1 MFANFCIFLGV
12 HPIPDD
18 WIPIFTGV
26 PYFQNPFVVAICCN
40 FSDLLHQWFQGSQ
53 PPPWP
58 IWPRGD
64 VPVFALQH
72 PPPRDR
78 PRQYV
83 VETCLSLFGG
93 IPSEL
98 VHLYISMRILNLN
111 KSWGYIYKYI
121 YIYIYLYVYA
131 YIYIYTYIY
140 MHIYIHIYMHI
151 NTYIFTYIYMHI
163 YIFTYIYIYAHIYI
177 YIRIYIYMNTYI
189 YIHIYIYTY
198 TSINIIVHNDT
209 CI

>member
-1 MFANFCIFLGV
+1 LQTFRKANDHFFVVGVYQLLHLGGPSNSRWLDP
-12 HPIPDD
+12 HL
-18 WIPIFTGV
+18 GV

-78 PRQYV
+78 PRRYV

-93 IPSEL
+93 IPKEL
-98 VHLYISMRILNLN
+98 VHLYISMRVLNLN
-111 KSWGYIYKYI
+111 KLWGYI
-121 YIYIYLYVYA
+121 YIYIY
-131 YIYIYTYIY
+131 
-140 MHIYIHIYMHI
+140 IYIHILTLYCIMIHVFKMNI
-151 NTYIFTYIYMHI
+151 VPQEILGAIF
-163 YIFTYIYIYAHIYI
+163 
-177 YIRIYIYMNTYI
+177 R
-189 YIHIYIYTY
+189 
-198 TSINIIVHNDT
+198 V
-209 CI
+209 